1 MDNLDVDNMSTRKIP
16 ACLRAREAGRR
27 RGGGEEAAAR
37 RRRGG
42 SDAAERSM
50 KAVTVAAMVHVVK
63 YASTTQTAC
72 TWTARHG

>member
-37 RRRGG
+37 RRRGVG
-42 SDAAERSM
+42 EEAATQWREEGR
-50 KAVTVAAMVHVVK
+50 KAAMW
-63 YASTTQTAC
+63 C
-72 TWTARHG
+72 IL